1 MEKSVDIFILISA
14 YFMINSKFTFKKL
27 LTLCGEV
34 WFYSIGILLLFLTIL
49 EPTNPIN
56 AHFLIQSVFPI
67 TQSHYWF
74 ITDYILLM
82 LFSPFL
88 NKLIKNLSKESHLK
102 LILMMTAILCIFP
115 MVTGFST
122 TYNAIILFV
131 LLYFIGS
138 FIHLHVS
145 LRQLNGK
152 KLALSFIGS
161 LIISM
166 VLYCGISHVHL
177 ITDSDIIFNLSTYF
191 WSANSIFIVISSL
204 SLFLIFLKRREFS
217 NSYINLV
224 AASSLGVYLIHEN
237 IFFRTYLWKSIL
249 NMPNHYSSPDLILY
263 AIMSVIVIYIVCT
276 GIDILRRLTVEKIW
290 IHIIDRK
297 LNAIPKWL
305 NIKFKSLAE
314 KL

>member
-14 YFMINSKFTFKKL
+14 YFMINSRFSFEKL

-49 EPTNPIN
+49 EPTDQIDF
-56 AHFLIQSVFPI
+56 HLLIQSVFPI

-88 NKLIKNLSKESHLK
+88 NKFIKNLSKESHLK
-102 LILMMTAILCIFP
+102 LILMMTVIWCILP
-115 MVTGFST
+115 MVTGFAT

-138 FIHLHVS
+138 FIRLHVS
-145 LRQLNGK
+145 LSKLNGK

-177 ITDSDIIFNLSTYF
+177 ITDSDLIFNLSIYF
-191 WSANSIFIVISSL
+191 WSANSIHID
-204 SLFLIFLKRREFS
+204 FLTIPIF
-217 NSYINLV
+217 
-224 AASSLGVYLIHEN
+224 N
-237 IFFRTYLWKSIL
+237 IFKKEG
-249 NMPNHYSSPDLILY
+249 
-263 AIMSVIVIYIVCT
+263 V
-276 GIDILRRLTVEKIW
+276 
-290 IHIIDRK
+290 
-297 LNAIPKWL
+297 
-305 NIKFKSLAE
+305 FKQLH
-314 KL
+314 